1 MARTLACKIGYRY
14 IDSGAMYRAVALY
27 ALKNGM
33 IGDDNV
39 IDTDRLFNSLDRIRI
54 TFEKDSKGKQ
64 LTFLNGI
71 NVENDIR
78 EMAVS
83 RIVSQIA
90 SFSRVRE
97 EMVNQ
102 QRAMG
107 LDGGIVMDGRDIGT
121 TVFPDAQLKIFV
133 TAAPEVRAER
143 RYEEL
148 LKKGECVD
156 FNEVLENVKKRDYLD
171 EHRDVSPLRKAEDA
185 ILLDNTSMSVDEQ
198 NSFLLKLFQ
207 RAVGE

>member
-39 IDTDRLFNSLDRIRI
+39 IDTDRLFNSLDRIKI